1 MALAI
6 NKNIARGLNT
16 MGYWV
21 GTLFQITPDNSYP
34 TGGYSFPAALLKLG
48 VIEYMAPV
56 FCANA
61 AGTAGVWAVYNS
73 VTAALQ
79 FFWGSGSGAGTLFIK
94 GGQAAGTAL
103 QVTPD
108 SSSGVIGKQTATDI
122 TVPITASLGSGLVE
136 VANGSDLS
144 SYTQGI
150 GVAFGKG

>member
-61 AGTAGVWAVYNS
+61 AALSAS
-73 VTAALQ
+73 RLVT
-79 FFWGSGSGAGTLFIK
+79 TR
-94 GGQAAGTAL
+94 
-103 QVTPD
+103 D
-108 SSSGVIGKQTATDI
+108 
-122 TVPITASLGSGLVE
+122 
-136 VANGSDLS
+136 
-144 SYTQGI
+144 
-150 GVAFGKG
+150 FGKVDRRTWDSLR